1 MKRLLIGLAVF
12 ALTVLMRVFGQPQQ
26 EDSAQRYATEGQAAL
41 TRGHYQDAEKAYAKL
56 RELQPAVAEVH
67 ANLGLIYFKQGKFED
82 AVHALRQ
89 ALKLK
94 PTLTKSDN
102 LLGMSL
108 SELGRYEEALPSL
121 RKCFPRLSEPEIKRL
136 CGLELL
142 RAYTGLKRDKNAV
155 DVAMELDRLYA
166 EDPEI
171 LYQTGKIYGN
181 FAFLTMRKLAEVAPN
196 SLWRHLAAGE
206 AQESRGSYDQ
216 AIQEYR
222 EVLRLEP
229 SRPGM
234 HYRIGR
240 TLLSRYWQR
249 HLPDDTA
256 EAQKEFEW
264 ELQLF
269 PSNANA
275 AYELGELHR
284 SARHTDEAEKY
295 FEQALEYYPGFA
307 EAHLGLAAVLVE
319 KKETEQALV
328 HAQKAV
334 AANPENEVGW
344 YRLAQ
349 IQKALG
355 NTAEQEK
362 AIAEYRRLHEEA
374 ARQKGIEPRGS
385 PFSSPSEVTRQTAD
399 PSSDHY

>member
-1 MKRLLIGLAVF
+1 M
-12 ALTVLMRVFGQPQQ
+12 
-26 EDSAQRYATEGQAAL
+26 
-41 TRGHYQDAEKAYAKL
+41 
-56 RELQPAVAEVH
+56 
-67 ANLGLIYFKQGKFED
+67 IYFKQGKFED

-121 RKCFPRLSEPEIKRL
+121 RKCFPRSSEPEIKRL

-142 RAYTGLKRDKNAV
+142 RSYTGLKRDKNAV
-155 DVAMELDRLYA
+155 DVALELDRFYP

-181 FAFLTMRKLAEVAPN
+181 FAFLTMRKLAEVAPH

-206 AQESRGSYDQ
+206 AQESQGSYDQ

-222 EVLRLEP
+222 EVLGLEP
-229 SRPGM
+229 GRSGM

-240 TLLSRYWQR
+240 ALLSRYWQR

-349 IQKALG
+349 IHKALG
-355 NTAEQEK
+355 NTAEQAK

-399 PSSDHY
+399 PSSDH

>member
-155 DVAMELDRLYA
+155 DVALELDRLYA

-399 PSSDHY
+399 PSSDH

>member
-121 RKCFPRLSEPEIKRL
+121 RKCFPRSSEPEIKRL

-142 RAYTGLKRDKNAV
+142 RSYTGLKRDKNAV

-256 EAQKEFEW
+256 EAQKEFER
-264 ELQLF
+264 ELRLF

-284 SARHTDEAEKY
+284 RARHTDEAEKY
-295 FEQALEYYPGFA
+295 FEQALQYYPGFA
-307 EAHLGLAAVLVE
+307 EAHLGLAAVLLE
-319 KKETEQALV
+319 QKETEQALV
-328 HAQKAV
+328 HVQKAV

-344 YRLAQ
+344 YRMAQ
-349 IQKALG
+349 IHKALG
-355 NTAEQEK
+355 NATEQEK

-399 PSSDHY
+399 PSSDH

>member
-1 MKRLLIGLAVF
+1 MKKLEIWQAVF
-12 ALTVLMRVFGQPQQ
+12 ALTALMCAFEQPKQ
-26 EDSAQRYATEGQAAL
+26 ENTAERYATEGQAAL
-41 TRGHYQDAEKAYAKL
+41 TAGHYEDAEKAYAKL
-56 RELQPAVAEVH
+56 RVLQPSVAEVH

-82 AVHALRQ
+82 AVHSLRK

-108 SELGRYEEALPSL
+108 SELGRYAEALPSL
-121 RKCFPRLSEPEIKRL
+121 QNCLRRAAEPEIKRM

-142 RAYTGLKRDKNAV
+142 RADTGLKRDKNAV
-155 DVAMELDRLYA
+155 EVALELNRLYPD
-166 EDPEI
+166 DPEI

-181 FAFLTMRKLAEVAPN
+181 FAFLTMWRLAQVAPH
-196 SLWRHLAAGE
+196 SAWRHLAAGE
-206 AQESRGSYDQ
+206 AQESQGSHDQ

-249 HLPDDTA
+249 HSPEDPA
-256 EAQKEFEW
+256 EAQKEFEL
-264 ELQLF
+264 ELQSF

-275 AYELGELHR
+275 AYELGELQR
-284 SARHTDEAEKY
+284 RARHTDEAEKY
-295 FEQALEYYPGFA
+295 FRQALEYYPGFA
-307 EAHLGLAAVLVE
+307 EAHLGLAAVLME

-355 NTAEQEK
+355 NTTAEEK
-362 AIAEYRRLHEEA
+362 AIAEYQRLHDEA
-374 ARQKGIEPRGS
+374 TRQKGFEPAGS
-385 PFSSPSEVTRQTAD
+385 PFSSPSEVTKQTAD
-399 PSSDHY
+399 PSSDH

>member
-1 MKRLLIGLAVF
+1 VKKLEIWRAVF
-12 ALTVLMRVFGQPQQ
+12 ALTALMCAFEQPKQ
-26 EDSAQRYATEGQAAL
+26 ENTAERYATEGQAAL
-41 TRGHYQDAEKAYAKL
+41 TAGHYEDAEKAYAKL
-56 RELQPAVAEVH
+56 RVLQPSVAEVH

-82 AVHALRQ
+82 AVHSLRK

-108 SELGRYEEALPSL
+108 SELGRYAEALPSL
-121 RKCFPRLSEPEIKRL
+121 QNCLRRAAEPEIKRM

-142 RAYTGLKRDKNAV
+142 RADTGLKRDKNAV
-155 DVAMELDRLYA
+155 EVALELNRLYPD
-166 EDPEI
+166 DPEI

-181 FAFLTMRKLAEVAPN
+181 FAFLTMWRLAQVAPH
-196 SLWRHLAAGE
+196 SALRHLAAGE
-206 AQESRGSYDQ
+206 AQESQGSHDQ

-249 HLPDDTA
+249 HSPEDPA
-256 EAQKEFEW
+256 EAQKEFEL
-264 ELQLF
+264 ELQSF

-275 AYELGELHR
+275 AYELGELQR
-284 SARHTDEAEKY
+284 RARHTDEAEKY
-295 FEQALEYYPGFA
+295 FRQALEYYPGFA
-307 EAHLGLAAVLVE
+307 EAHLGLAAVLME

-355 NTAEQEK
+355 NTTAEEK
-362 AIAEYRRLHEEA
+362 AIAEYQRLHDEA
-374 ARQKGIEPRGS
+374 TRQKGFEPAGS
-385 PFSSPSEVTRQTAD
+385 PFSSPSEVTKQTAD
-399 PSSDHY
+399 PSSDH

>member
-399 PSSDHY
+399 PSSDH